1 MDAKFGFD
9 DNAEFRQKDIFAL
22 RDLSQEDQGEVD
34 AAKYGLNFISEFL
47 VFFRLLF
54 LRWRGDERKLGLS
67 EDGRSG

>member
-34 AAKYGLNFISEFL
+34 AAKYGLNFISEFESP
-47 VFFRLLF
+47 FLF
-54 LRWRGDERKLGLS
+54 PCSQRVAVGRYGAERQ
-67 EDGRSG
+67 ETIE